1 MTPNKLFGTDGI
13 RGKANR
19 YPMTPAMALVLGEAI
34 ASHFAKKKGKGR
46 ILIGKDTRRS
56 SYMFEYALCAGISSM
71 GSLAMLTG
79 PIPTPAVAY
88 LTQTMRADAGV
99 MISASH
105 NAYYDNGI
113 KFFDSHGFKLN
124 DEIERSMEDFVF
136 ATHDDS
142 LRPIN
147 GDIGRAIRLDDA
159 SGRYVTYL
167 KSTFPKELDLKG
179 VKIVLDCAHGAGYK
193 VAPLVLTELG
203 AEVKVIGA
211 EPNGTNINEKC
222 GALHPE
228 SMCEMVKKTKAHL
241 GIAIDGDGDRLIL
254 CDEQGNLIDGD
265 LVLALSALERKR
277 EGKLAKDT
285 VVGTVLSN
293 MGLEVF
299 LKENG
304 IQFLRTSVGDRFIV
318 NEMRKGGYSLG
329 GEPSGHLIFLDLS
342 TTGDGVLAALQVLA
356 LMIQLGQP
364 LSELS
369 RVMSIYPQVSKNIP
383 VTNRRDLDSIKGI
396 QKEIKTVEKE
406 LHGKGRV
413 IIRYSGTEPLLRV
426 MVEGENEDNLALYA
440 DRLVNCISSHLR
452 A

>member
-1 MTPNKLFGTDGI
+1 MTKKLFGTDGI

-19 YPMTPAMALVLGEAI
+19 YPMTPALALTLGEAI
-34 ASHFAKKKGKGR
+34 ASHFSNKKGQGR

-71 GSLAMLTG
+71 GSMAMLTG

-105 NAYYDNGI
+105 NAYDDNGI
-113 KFFDSHGFKLN
+113 KFFDSHGYKLS
-124 DEIERSMEDFVF
+124 DEVEKSMEDFVF
-136 ATHDDS
+136 AQHDDN

-167 KSTFPKELDLKG
+167 KSSFPKELDLKG
-179 VKIVLDCAHGAGYK
+179 IKIVLDCAHGAGYK

-203 AEVKVIGA
+203 AKVTVIGD
-211 EPNGTNINEKC
+211 EPNGTNINENC
-222 GALHPE
+222 GALHPQA
-228 SMCEMVKKTKAHL
+228 MCEMVRKTNSHL
-241 GIAIDGDGDRLIL
+241 GIAIDGDADRLIL
-254 CDEQGNLIDGD
+254 CDEKGELVDGD
-265 LVLALSALERKR
+265 SVLALSALELKR
-277 EGKLAKDT
+277 EGKLAKNT
-285 VVGTVLSN
+285 VVGTILSN

-304 IQFLRTSVGDRFIV
+304 MEFLRTSVGDRFIV
-318 NEMRKGGYSLG
+318 NEMRKGGFSLG

-356 LMIQLGQP
+356 LMIQLGKP
-364 LSELS
+364 LSELAH
-369 RVMSIYPQVSKNIP
+369 VLSIYPQVSKNIS
-383 VTNRRDLDSIKGI
+383 VTERKDLSTIAI
-396 QKEIKTVEKE
+396 VQKEIRKIEEE
-406 LHGKGRV
+406 LHGRGRV
-413 IIRYSGTEPLLRV
+413 VIRYSGTEPLLRV
-426 MVEGENEDNLALYA
+426 MVEGEDQKHILTYA
-440 DRLVNCISSHLR
+440 NRLVDCIQTHL
-452 A
+452 